1 MQGKVFERAEERP
14 ANHKPF
20 AIDVNHLRGASTVEL
35 YKKDKDYEQSM
46 QLHRMCVM
54 YAQAY
59 SDTMIQRLVNE

>member
-1 MQGKVFERAEERP
+1 MQGEVFKREQDRA
-14 ANHKPF
+14 ANQKPF
-20 AIDVNHLRGASTVEL
+20 AVDVNELRGASMVEL

-59 SDTMIQRLVNE
+59 SDTMI